1 MARSKRIFISDFHLN
16 SQQRYQAGDAWFDPN
31 IHQVRLINFLNNEV
45 IAKAKLI
52 KDLILLGDIFDN
64 WVCPVGD
71 VPPTYDAIGKDNA
84 AIIDVLDQV
93 QKKGIGLYYINGN
106 HDFDLTAEQVR
117 AIIPGIRPVRSYL
130 GAGRSHAEHGHL
142 YTLFNVLD
150 YKSDPAFGRPIG
162 YFITRLVTSIE
173 GGGRGIADILHHLD
187 DLLEAVFTPQTLASS
202 IIEALAERAGLQD
215 DSLIEMP
222 RGQQISVRL
231 VKERYRDLGSHY
243 GFWEAAERVSRD
255 LGGLGGAADKLCKK
269 MAYNVVLFG
278 HTHKATIDKDWFLV
292 EDRIYANTGAWCV
305 DHAHCVEV
313 DQTPKTRK
321 VVVRLHSVGG
331 NGQITGTVRKG
342 FD

>member
-130 GAGRSHAEHGHL
+130 GAGRSHAEHGGN
-142 YTLFNVLD
+142 TD
-150 YKSDPAFGRPIG
+150 GQIRGSAGSAF
-162 YFITRLVTSIE
+162 LTSAHNPV
-173 GGGRGIADILHHLD
+173 GWSANSQGMPNLSSMW
-187 DLLEAVFTPQTLASS
+187 VAS
-202 IIEALAERAGLQD
+202 AL
-215 DSLIEMP
+215 
-222 RGQQISVRL
+222 
-231 VKERYRDLGSHY
+231 
-243 GFWEAAERVSRD
+243 
-255 LGGLGGAADKLCKK
+255 
-269 MAYNVVLFG
+269 
-278 HTHKATIDKDWFLV
+278 
-292 EDRIYANTGAWCV
+292 
-305 DHAHCVEV
+305 
-313 DQTPKTRK
+313 TPK
-321 VVVRLHSVGG
+321 VSVA
-331 NGQITGTVRKG
+331 
-342 FD
+342 